1 MSSCFPF
8 IFPPSG
14 PSAIYTLS
22 LHDALPIYLTGGV
35 MAALGGMPVRQFL
48 ASHNAN
54 DFFPRHLTDG
64 STEWLPSKRT
74 YSNAMDVGVPSN
86 FERLQHLLTADDL
99 RRLIRGFSVSDD
111 DTLASMR
118 RVADEC
124 GYIADPH
131 TAVRSEEHTSELQ
144 SRGHLVCRLLLLF
157 NTMGK
162 PNQLSLT

>member
-74 YSNAMDVGVPSN
+74 YSYAMDVGVTSHI
-86 FERLQHLLTADDL
+86 ESLKHIIHAAAL
-99 RRLIRGFSVSDD
+99 RKLI
-111 DTLASMR
+111 
-118 RVADEC
+118 
-124 GYIADPH
+124 
-131 TAVRSEEHTSELQ
+131 
-144 SRGHLVCRLLLLF
+144 
-157 NTMGK
+157 
-162 PNQLSLT
+162 

>member
-64 STEWLPSKRT
+64 STEWLPSNRT
-74 YSNAMDVGVPSN
+74 YSNAMDVAGPSN
-86 FERLQHLLTADDL
+86 SDRWQHLLTPAAL
-99 RRLIRGFSVSDD
+99 RSPTRGSSVGE
-111 DTLASMR
+111 TVTR
-118 RVADEC
+118 
-124 GYIADPH
+124 
-131 TAVRSEEHTSELQ
+131 
-144 SRGHLVCRLLLLF
+144 
-157 NTMGK
+157 
-162 PNQLSLT
+162 